1 MKKEI
6 VTIEDALTITSNA
19 EINDAIRAMHEYSI
33 TSAKLEDEPYDE
45 ELKQKLAEM
54 AIVVKSKQESIHQ
67 LHEMLE
73 KMEATRKAIREVI
86 ESIVS
91 EIPMPDHFKWQKGAT
106 TKKVSDMEQL
116 AEIAEGNGIT
126 VKDFSKY
133 CNTLSSKKAAE
144 MLGLSEESFMQ
155 QYGSIVETS
164 TNKDTLKRTH

>member
-45 ELKQKLAEM
+45 ELKQQLAEM

-73 KMEATRKAIREVI
+73 KMEATRKAIREVL

-91 EIPMPDHFKWQKGAT
+91 EIPMAERRNYKEGFRHGT
-106 TKKVSDMEQL
+106 TGRNCRRKRNHS
-116 AEIAEGNGIT
+116 EGFLQI
-126 VKDFSKY
+126 
-133 CNTLSSKKAAE
+133 L
-144 MLGLSEESFMQ
+144 
-155 QYGSIVETS
+155 QYA
-164 TNKDTLKRTH
+164 